1 MRVGALPLS
10 DLNSWLEEYEFPILI
25 KAWRKEIMVEG
36 WKRFKLS
43 VKLKLLKQKIKD
55 WVKSN
60 LGEAEQQ
67 KAFILEEIQKIDLI
81 EESTGNLR
89 DEDRLKRSCLR
100 EVS

>member
-1 MRVGALPLS
+1 MTGSNYTPRCARSLFQNRLPIIALFCWTLVVRVGALPLS

-25 KAWRKEIMVEG
+25 KEWRKEIMVEG

-60 LGEAEQQ
+60 LGEAE
-67 KAFILEEIQKIDLI
+67 
-81 EESTGNLR
+81 
-89 DEDRLKRSCLR
+89 
-100 EVS
+100 